1 MAFILRVFS
10 STIGD
15 LRSLGFVRGLG
26 LLLMGALVGSLIGCG
41 SSPNKDN
48 PAEDLSKLY
57 AEAKAEIS
65 SGSYDKAVKILEK
78 IDARATGTLMGQQA
92 LLDLAYAQWK
102 GTEKTAALSTID
114 RFIKLHPSSP
124 AFDYGLY
131 LKGLI
136 NFNDN
141 LGLFGNLA
149 GQELSERDQRAARD
163 SYQSFSQLVRQFP
176 SSSYAADAQLRMDY
190 IVNSLA
196 AHEVH
201 AARYYLRRGAYLAAA
216 NRAKQTITEY
226 ERAPA
231 VEEAMAILVESYD
244 LLDLKDLR
252 DDAARILKRSY
263 PDSLY
268 IQENRDKRR
277 GAWWQFWVR

>member
-1 MAFILRVFS
+1 MAFISQVLSPSFIALRLAQGARVLAW
-10 STIGD
+10 I
-15 LRSLGFVRGLG
+15 GLG
-26 LLLMGALVGSLIGCG
+26 VLVGC
-41 SSPNKDN
+41 SSAPNKDN
-48 PAEDLSKLY
+48 PAEDLAKLY
-57 AEAKAEIS
+57 AEAKSEIA
-65 SGSYDKAVKILEK
+65 SGTYDKAIKILEK

-92 LLDLAYAQWK
+92 LLDMAYAQWK
-102 GTEKTAALSTID
+102 SNEKTAATSTID

-163 SYQSFSQLVRQFP
+163 SYQAFSQLIRQFP
-176 SSSYAADAQLRMDY
+176 NSNYAPDAQLRMDY

-196 AHEVH
+196 EHEVH
-201 AARYYLRRGAYLAAA
+201 VARYYLRRGAFMAAA

-244 LLDLKDLR
+244 KLGLADLR
-252 DDAARILKRSY
+252 DDASRVLKRSY
-263 PDSLY
+263 PNSRFLP
-268 IQENRDKRR
+268 EALSSR
-277 GAWWQFWVR
+277 GRSWWRFW